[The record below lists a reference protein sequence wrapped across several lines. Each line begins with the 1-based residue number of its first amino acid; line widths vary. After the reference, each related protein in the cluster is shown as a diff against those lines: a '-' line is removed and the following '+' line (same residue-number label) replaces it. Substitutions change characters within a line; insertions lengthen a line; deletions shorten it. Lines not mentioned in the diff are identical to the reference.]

1 MAAHDSGL
9 LCKVSL
15 TKQLFLS
22 KAVVMALQAS
32 SVILLL
38 LMENVF
44 NLLLS
49 FNVLNRAMA
58 ALDD

>member
-32 SVILLL
+32 SVM